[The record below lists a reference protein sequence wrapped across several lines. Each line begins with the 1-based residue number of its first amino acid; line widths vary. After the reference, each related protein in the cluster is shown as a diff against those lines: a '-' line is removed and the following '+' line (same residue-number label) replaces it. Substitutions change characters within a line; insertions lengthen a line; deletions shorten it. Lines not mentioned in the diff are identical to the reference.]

1 MLLVGCGGG
10 TSGVA
15 SGGRGGDQTPQITS
29 LSPTSA
35 TAGGAAFILTVN
47 GSGFVSSSSINWN
60 GTALSTTF
68 HNGSVLTSSISAG
81 EIASSGSAIVTV
93 VNPASFGSIISNAVN
108 FPINPVQPSGPPAAS
123 VVALVS
129 VASDGT
135 QGNHDSSL
143 ATINATGRFVA
154 FSSLASNF
162 SSKPTNGFENV
173 FLRDNCTGMPA
184 GCVRVTVP
192 LSVAPDGSLG
202 NGDSGAS
209 VGLATIPAISADGRF
224 IAFTSAATNLVA
236 SDTNGSFDVFL
247 RDNCNGAPSGCT
259 PSTIRISV
267 ASDGS
272 QSNGN
277 SFNPSISADG
287 RFVAFDS
294 NASNLVPNDT
304 NAATDIF
311 LRDTCIGAPA
321 ACVPQTVRLS
331 VASDGSEGNDASSF
345 PALSANG
352 RFVAFQS
359 FATNLTPN
367 NTTTFVNVFVRDTC
381 FGAPSECSP
390 STSLISVGPSG
401 VPGNNGSTF
410 PTISADGRFIAFA
423 SLATNL
429 TSVPIPAAINNVF
442 VRDTCAGA
450 PAGCLAATT
459 LASASAGGRPG
470 NAASGLPSISAD
482 GRLVAFNSDA
492 TNLVSGDTNG
502 FTDIFVRDTCLGG
515 SATCIPSMARV
526 SVAADGTQGNF
537 NSSVPAISAD
547 GHFVVFGSGA
557 TNLIPT
563 DTNNATDI
571 FLANTSF

>member
-1 MLLVGCGGG
+1 M
-10 TSGVA
+10 
-15 SGGRGGDQTPQITS
+15 
-29 LSPTSA
+29 
-35 TAGGAAFILTVN
+35 LTVN

-60 GTALSTTF
+60 GAARSTTF
-68 HNGSVLTSSISAG
+68 HSGSVLTANVVAG
-81 EIASSGSAIVTV
+81 DIASSGSAMITV
-93 VNPASFGSIISNAVN
+93 INSASFGSIISNAVS

-135 QGNHDSSL
+135 QGDHDSSL
-143 ATINATGRFVA
+143 AASNATGRFVA
-154 FSSLASNF
+154 FASLASNF

-173 FLRDNCTGMPA
+173 FLRDTCIGMPT
-184 GCVRVTVP
+184 GCVPSTVP
-192 LSVAPDGSLG
+192 LTVAPDGSFG

-209 VGLATIPAISADGRF
+209 VGVATLPAISAAGRF
-224 IAFTSAATNLVA
+224 VAFTSAATNLVA
-236 SDTNGSFDVFL
+236 GDTNGSFDVFL
-247 RDNCNGAPSGCT
+247 RDTCNGAPSGCI
-259 PSTIRISV
+259 PSTIRVSV

-294 NASNLVPNDT
+294 NASNLVPNDS
-304 NAATDIF
+304 NATTDVF

-321 ACVPQTVRLS
+321 GCIPQTIRLS
-331 VASDGSEGNDASSF
+331 VASDGTQGNDASSF

-359 FATNLTPN
+359 FAKNLTPN
-367 NTTTFVNVFVRDTC
+367 DTTTFVDVFVRDTC
-381 FGAPSECSP
+381 FGAPSGCSE
-390 STSLISVGPSG
+390 STSLVSVGPGS
-401 VPGNNGSTF
+401 VLGNNGSTF
-410 PTISADGRFIAFA
+410 PTISSDGRFIAFA
-423 SLATNL
+423 SFATNL
-429 TSVPIPAAINNVF
+429 TSVSIPAAINNVF

-450 PAGCLAATT
+450 PAGCIAATT
-459 LASASAGGRPG
+459 LASASAAGAPG
-470 NAASGLPSISAD
+470 NGASGLPSISAD
-482 GRLVAFNSDA
+482 GRFVTFNSDA

-502 FTDIFVRDTCLGG
+502 FTDVFVRDTCLGV
-515 SATCIPSMARV
+515 SAACIPSIVRV

-557 TNLIPT
+557 ANLIPN
-563 DTNNATDI
+563 DANGATDV
-571 FLANTSF
+571 FLASTSF